1 LSISLSTPE
10 NYLTKKNELTKLL
23 VKVKNHSENKNH
35 LFIVVEGNGM
45 VLRVGEKEKA
55 VFVGAKE

>member
-35 LFIVVEGNGM
+35 LFIVVEGNSM

>member
-35 LFIVVEGNGM
+35 LFIVVEGNAM

-55 VFVGAKE
+55 VFVGAK

>member
-1 LSISLSTPE
+1 LSISLSTPD

-35 LFIVVEGNGM
+35 LFIVVEGNAM

-55 VFVGAKE
+55 VFVGAK